1 MRERSA
7 PQNRLY
13 WRILGEVVD
22 KTGGRW
28 QTPSQLHAALKIAT
42 GYTET
47 VRLLNGR
54 RVVVPRSISFDAM
67 PQAEAQA
74 YYDTAFELLAEL
86 LDCSPEDLIRAT
98 EPH

>member
-13 WRILGEVVD
+13 WQVLGRVVEQ
-22 KTGGRW
+22 TGGRW
-28 QTPSQLHAALKIAT
+28 ETPSQLHAALKIGT

-54 RVVVPRSISFDAM
+54 RVVVPRSIAFDSM
-67 PQAEAQA
+67 PQAEAQL
-74 YYDTAFELLAEL
+74 YYDAAFELLAEL
-86 LDCSPEDLIRAT
+86 MGCPVEELLSV
-98 EPH
+98 PH